1 MQPSLERAEKGA
13 EFESVFSAELPR
25 YPRLRFIPE
34 RGASVANT
42 PALLCEISRGYALI
56 CAFFEHKQTHLL
68 HHANVAADRRA
79 IEFKEVAELR
89 QSNLTLLFQDLQ
101 EGELSDVN
109 SGRSERLIIER
120 RDPARSTAGHCAI
133 AGKCHD
139 YVYTP
144 VMGDAQICRSQ
155 RAASGRG
162 SSRYLIPQ
170 RLSVPPKRSWTPA
183 LFQQ

>member
-1 MQPSLERAEKGA
+1 MDERSQLLKQSAVSIDPLTQQSSTTADRRPHCDGPEDGLKQLSLERAEKGA

-56 CAFFEHKQTHLL
+56 CAFFEHKQPHLL

-89 QSNLTLLFQDLQ
+89 QSNLTLLFQD
-101 EGELSDVN
+101 
-109 SGRSERLIIER
+109 
-120 RDPARSTAGHCAI
+120 
-133 AGKCHD
+133 
-139 YVYTP
+139 
-144 VMGDAQICRSQ
+144 
-155 RAASGRG
+155 
-162 SSRYLIPQ
+162 
-170 RLSVPPKRSWTPA
+170 
-183 LFQQ
+183 